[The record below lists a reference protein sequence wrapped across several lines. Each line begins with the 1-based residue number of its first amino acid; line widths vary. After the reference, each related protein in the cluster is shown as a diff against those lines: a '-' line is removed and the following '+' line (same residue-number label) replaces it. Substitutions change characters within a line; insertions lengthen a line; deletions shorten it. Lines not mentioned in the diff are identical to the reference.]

1 MAVITPGACVDAI
14 HDLIVSVANTGQ
26 VHKYRRVM
34 RDEKAIK
41 LHLWDQAN
49 SRMCAWM
56 IAPAGVNTAITER
69 NPGHAGIGIK
79 GGGNNFT
86 TFQFT
91 IEGYFTLDD
100 AVASEVTWRD
110 LVWAVCDEFNAYGA
124 LNIAGV
130 SHQLPADVEQF
141 GYVMVANFS
150 LLHYAR
156 IGIGFRG
163 RTRPNP

>member
-1 MAVITPGACVDAI
+1 MAAITPSACVDAI
-14 HDLIVSVANTGQ
+14 AAVIATVPSSGR
-26 VHKYRRVM
+26 VHQYRRIL
-34 RDEKAIK
+34 RDEKSVK

-49 SRMCAWM
+49 SRMCGWM
-56 IAPAGVNTAITER
+56 ISPAAANTAITER

-86 TFQFT
+86 TFQFV

-100 AVASEVTWRD
+100 AVASEETWRD
-110 LVWAVCDEFNAYGA
+110 LVWAVADEFNAYGM
-124 LNIAGV
+124 LNIQGI
-130 SHQLPADVEQF
+130 SHQLPCDVEQF
-141 GYVMVANFS
+141 GFVNIAGWA

>member
-1 MAVITPGACVDAI
+1 MAVITPSACVDAI
-14 HDLIVSVANTGQ
+14 AAVIATVPNSGQ
-26 VHKYRRVM
+26 VHKFRRVM
-34 RDEKAIK
+34 RDEVSVKAR
-41 LHLWDQAN
+41 LWDPVN
-49 SRMCAWM
+49 SRMCGWM
-56 IAPAGVNTAITER
+56 ISPAAANTAITER
-69 NPGHAGIGIK
+69 NPGHAGIGVK

-100 AVASEVTWRD
+100 ANGSEATWRD
-110 LVWAVCDEFNAYGA
+110 LVWAVADEFNAYGA
-124 LNIAGV
+124 LNISGV
-130 SHQLPADVEQF
+130 SHQLPCDVEQF
-141 GYVMVANFS
+141 GFVMLAGWG